1 MTIAHSTSAGS
12 GALLEVKDL
21 AFSYSGARAV
31 DGCSYQVTEGTIT
44 GVIGPN
50 GAGKSTMMELL
61 SGSLKPMS
69 GSIRFRQVE
78 IGGCGPV
85 AAARLG
91 IARTY
96 QIPRLLNRLP
106 VMENVLIGAPN
117 QRGENPI
124 GAILRRRAWRSQ
136 ESELRKEAL
145 EILKWLGLHGHFEA
159 PAGVLSGG
167 QRKLL
172 ELARAMM
179 AHPTLLLL
187 DEPTAGVFP
196 ELALLI
202 SERVREISRQ
212 GVTVLIVAHNMGL
225 LSAISDDVVVM
236 AEGKVLTRGP
246 LEVVR
251 HHKEV
256 ISAYLGVE
264 SSARIGTSHEENSS
278 A

>member
-1 MTIAHSTSAGS
+1 MTSSMSADPF
-12 GALLEVKDL
+12 LEVKDVV
-21 AFSYSGARAV
+21 FSYSGARAV
-31 DGCSYQVTEGTIT
+31 DGCSYQVAEGTIT

-91 IARTY
+91 IARTF
-96 QIPRLLNRLP
+96 QIPRLFNRLP

-117 QRGENPI
+117 QRGERPT

-136 ESELRKEAL
+136 ESVLRKEAL
-145 EILKWLGLHGHFEA
+145 EILKWLGLHDHFEA
-159 PAGVLSGG
+159 PAGALSGG

-172 ELARAMM
+172 EIARAMM
-179 AHPTLLLL
+179 AHPSLLLL

-212 GVTVLIVAHNMGL
+212 GVTVLVVAHNMGW
-225 LSAISDDVVVM
+225 LSAISDEVVVM
-236 AEGKVLTRGP
+236 AEGKVLTRGT

-251 HHKEV
+251 QHSEV
-256 ISAYLGVE
+256 ISAYLGVG
-264 SSARIGTSHEENSS
+264 SNTRIGTSHEESSS